1 MALDAQYHGD
11 RAVYNDFV
19 DPGEMVFRLG
29 WTMRYAN
36 VLAQT
41 VVDYRRA
48 IDYLETRDDIGASR
62 ISHYLPDQ

>member
-1 MALDAQYHGD
+1 
-11 RAVYNDFV
+11 
-19 DPGEMVFRLG
+19 MVFRLG